1 MIGDRDQGLGS
12 SLRELYVPEH
22 APDFFPRLVERLEAE
37 AADNRRGRPP
47 RRLRPQPFTFLGAV
61 AAAIVVVLAVT
72 WVGLPGTD
80 GSGLGPRRASAAE
93 VQARVSKA
101 LSTLK
106 SLRGEAS
113 VEYPFVSV
121 TVRSS
126 FVLTSAG
133 DFRVIGRSRRED
145 VAYSSRTGVLRQY
158 QVLPGGSVVA
168 TETRGL
174 APGPPDPS
182 ASPAPLLRSL
192 ASVAQAFV
200 EADTDQPVRAIDYE
214 GRPAWRV
221 VVPVSVNLAVRPGAG
236 SELVQ
241 VGELDV
247 TVDRRTGFPL
257 RTIASNGGTIT
268 SIVRLS
274 RIELNRGVSSED
286 FSLAF
291 PTGTLPVAP
300 VDLGF
305 RRVPLRAVEGRVG
318 YAPLVPRR
326 LPAGFRLAEVAV
338 AEEAPATQSG
348 NPDSSKVVS
357 LAYRRGFD
365 TVIVTTRAV
374 GDDPS
379 AWADPLSPLNSGG
392 AIGAPPPERVEL
404 RAGAIRGARA
414 ELVVRTQEVPHVWA
428 ISDDLV
434 VTVAGDL
441 SRAELIEA
449 TNSLDHYERK
459 PS

>member
-1 MIGDRDQGLGS
+1 MTDDRDHELGA
-12 SLRELYVPEH
+12 SLRELYVPDH

-37 AADNRRGRPP
+37 AADTPRRRPP
-47 RRLRPQPFTFLGAV
+47 RWLRPQPFTFLGAA
-61 AAAIVVVLAVT
+61 AAAIVVILAVT

-80 GSGLGPRRASAAE
+80 GPGLGPRKASAAE
-93 VQARVSKA
+93 VQARVSEA
-101 LSTLK
+101 LSSLQ

-113 VEYPFVSV
+113 MEYPSV
-121 TVRSS
+121 PTSVRSS
-126 FVLTSAG
+126 FVVTSAG
-133 DFRVIGRSRRED
+133 DFRVVGRSRREA

-158 QVLPGGSVVA
+158 QMLPGGSVVA
-168 TETRGL
+168 AETRGL

-192 ASVAQAFV
+192 AAVMRAFI

-221 VVPVSVNLAVRPGAG
+221 VVPVSVELALKPGAG
-236 SELVQ
+236 AELGHVAQ
-241 VGELDV
+241 LDV

-257 RTIASNGGTIT
+257 RTVASNAGSIN

-274 RIELNRGVSSED
+274 RIEVNRGVSTGD
-286 FSLAF
+286 FTLAF

-305 RRVPLRAVEGRVG
+305 RRLPLRDVEGSVG
-318 YAPLVPRR
+318 YAPLVPRT
-326 LPAGFRLAEVAV
+326 LPAGFALAEVAV
-338 AEEAPATQSG
+338 AQEVPPTHPG
-348 NPDSSKVVS
+348 NPTSSKVVS
-357 LAYRRGFD
+357 VAYRRGFD
-365 TVIVTTRAV
+365 TVVVTTRAL
-374 GDDPS
+374 GGDPS
-379 AWADPLSPLNSGG
+379 AWSDPLSRVG
-392 AIGAPPPERVEL
+392 AIGAPAPERVDL
-404 RAGAIRGARA
+404 SAGAVRGARA

-428 ISDDLV
+428 ITDDLV

-449 TNSLDHYERK
+449 ANSLHHYERE